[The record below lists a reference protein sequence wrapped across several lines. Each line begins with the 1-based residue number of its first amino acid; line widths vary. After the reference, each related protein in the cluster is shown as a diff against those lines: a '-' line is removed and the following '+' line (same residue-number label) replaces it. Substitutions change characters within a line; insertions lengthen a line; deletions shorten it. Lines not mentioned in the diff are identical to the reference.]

1 MEPTTGASP
10 HQQAGE
16 QHIRLL
22 HQSNSQEHPPVLEHQ
37 WPQQSPRPLEHQA
50 EAALEAHLSL
60 HQRQALG
67 AIQDLE
73 HQRLQMLSQDSGENQ
88 HR

>member
-16 QHIRLL
+16 QHIRLR
-22 HQSNSQEHPPVLEHQ
+22 HQSNPPHPPVLAHQ
-37 WPQQSPRPLEHQA
+37 VQ
-50 EAALEAHLSL
+50 AALEAHLSQ
-60 HQRQALG
+60 HQRQALA

-73 HQRLQMLSQDSGENQ
+73 HQRLQMLSQDSGANP
-88 HR
+88 HL

>member
-10 HQQAGE
+10 HQQAAE

-22 HQSNSQEHPPVLEHQ
+22 HQSNPPHPPSEASHLVAT
-37 WPQQSPRPLEHQA
+37 A
-50 EAALEAHLSL
+50 EARLEAHLSL
-60 HQRQALG
+60 HQQQALA

-73 HQRLQMLSQDSGENQ
+73 HQRLQMLSQDSAENPP
-88 HR
+88 R

>member
-16 QHIRLL
+16 QHIRLR
-22 HQSNSQEHPPVLEHQ
+22 HQSNPQHPPVLA
-37 WPQQSPRPLEHQA
+37 HQA
-50 EAALEAHLSL
+50 QAALEAHLSQ

-73 HQRLQMLSQDSGENQ
+73 HQRQQMWSQGSGENQ

>member
-16 QHIRLL
+16 QHIRLR
-22 HQSNSQEHPPVLEHQ
+22 HQSNQAHPPVLEHQ
-37 WPQQSPRPLEHQA
+37 RQSPTVSDHSPWVP
-50 EAALEAHLSL
+50 EAALEAHL
-60 HQRQALG
+60 HQRQALV

-73 HQRLQMLSQDSGENQ
+73 HQRLQMWSQDSGENQ

>member
-10 HQQAGE
+10 YQQAAE
-16 QHIRLL
+16 QHIRRRQ
-22 HQSNSQEHPPVLEHQ
+22 QSN
-37 WPQQSPRPLEHQA
+37 PQHRPLEDSHSAAIAQ
-50 EAALEAHLSL
+50 AALEAHLSQ
-60 HQRQALG
+60 HQQQALA

-73 HQRLQMLSQDSGENQ
+73 HQRLQMWSQDLGANP